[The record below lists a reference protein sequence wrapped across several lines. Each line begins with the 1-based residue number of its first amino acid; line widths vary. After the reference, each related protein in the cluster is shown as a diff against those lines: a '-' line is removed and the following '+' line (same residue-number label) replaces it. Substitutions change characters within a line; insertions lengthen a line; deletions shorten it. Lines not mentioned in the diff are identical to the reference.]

1 MYTIYPPKKTNRF
14 LSRNFIIGYVLIA
27 IILGLLFC
35 KKAEARTYDEYYDW
49 YVQMKTESI
58 KIYRVLIR
66 GVKQNEGKV
75 WKCLPDIN
83 VRYIG

>member
-49 YVQMKTESI
+49 
-58 KIYRVLIR
+58 
-66 GVKQNEGKV
+66 
-75 WKCLPDIN
+75 
-83 VRYIG
+83 